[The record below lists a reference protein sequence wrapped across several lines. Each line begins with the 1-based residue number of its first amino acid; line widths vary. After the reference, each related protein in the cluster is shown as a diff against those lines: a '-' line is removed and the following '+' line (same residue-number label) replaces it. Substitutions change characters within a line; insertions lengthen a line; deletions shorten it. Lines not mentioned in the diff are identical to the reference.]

1 MVGGGT
7 DLGKDCLPG
16 GVIDNAAT
24 VLSCGMQAIQ
34 QVESF
39 SFDGKIDL
47 LALFPLMEQAQG
59 RSDTDERRDHC
70 AR

>member
-39 SFDGKIDL
+39 SSMGKSTCWHSS
-47 LALFPLMEQAQG
+47 PLMEQAQG
-59 RSDTDERRDHC
+59 KERYG
-70 AR
+70 